1 MMIGDGTLVLQYD
14 PETKEKSQMEEFRVL
29 MTEENTN
36 FRIMLI
42 CCSQVSGVVHYKSV
56 LKEKPSTKCSVL

>member
-1 MMIGDGTLVLQYD
+1 MMIGDGTLILQYD

-42 CCSQVSGVVHYKSV
+42 SCS
-56 LKEKPSTKCSVL
+56 